1 MFSRHIINQLC
12 VALLL
17 LISLSACRSPLSV
30 LEDSETIPVGSRVE
44 FWVFHDEGG
53 WVKSNIHIAKLQR
66 PMTGAEARRWAEGVG
81 QRDAVMRWTHYYV
94 AITYPEPAR
103 SRYRTAVYP
112 NRALPY
118 EVLRR

>member
-1 MFSRHIINQLC
+1 MSIHLRINQFC
-12 VALLL
+12 ILLL
-17 LISLSACRSPLSV
+17 LVISLSACRSPLPV
-30 LEDSETIPVGSRVE
+30 LQDTENIPVGSRVE

-94 AITYPEPAR
+94 AITYPEPTR
-103 SRYRTAVYP
+103 SQYRTAVYP

-118 EVLRR
+118 EVVRR